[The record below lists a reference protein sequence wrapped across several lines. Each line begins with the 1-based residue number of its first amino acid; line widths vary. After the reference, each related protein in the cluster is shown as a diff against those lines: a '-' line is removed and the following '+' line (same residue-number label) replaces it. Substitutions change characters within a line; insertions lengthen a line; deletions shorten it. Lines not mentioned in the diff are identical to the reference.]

1 MPLVSFIV
9 SITVATVSA
18 CSNENMA
25 AAGSS
30 GQGSYSEQGNTM
42 ASGQSSCAESAQSCN
57 SKQSNMMASGQC
69 GTCMGKGTYAGGTYA
84 GESNAKTTSQSSYS
98 ASGKSSYSE
107 SAQSSYNE
115 SAKSSY
121 AASGQGSYSGQS
133 DMTTYLWIQSISHYF
148 NGKNCMQYRV
158 L

>member
-69 GTCMGKGTYAGGTYA
+69 GTCMGKGTYAG
-84 GESNAKTTSQSSYS
+84 ESNAKTTSQSSYS

-133 DMTTYLWIQSISHYF
+133 DMTTYL
-148 NGKNCMQYRV
+148 
-158 L
+158 